1 MHYERVDMD
10 SGPPPRPPAEPAAGA
25 RVYTLAERVVPNT
38 DNSTNDTFK
47 FVPGEFVRLGEPVRL
62 RPDDT
67 RSPLL
72 VGHVVTGGA
81 FIALFVG
88 AVVKLRNYWVLWRVL
103 KLATLTTG
111 VVSTNRAAPIRG
123 ESSIADVTAHCEQTL
138 QVFPPNGKIVSPRT
152 WDEPP
157 VEANMLFER
166 EGHPPGPTP
175 RAFSPPKLRPRSA
188 TTI

>member
-1 MHYERVDMD
+1 M
-10 SGPPPRPPAEPAAGA
+10 
-25 RVYTLAERVVPNT
+25 
-38 DNSTNDTFK
+38 
-47 FVPGEFVRLGEPVRL
+47 RLDEPVHL

-166 EGHPPGPTP
+166 EGHPG
-175 RAFSPPKLRPRSA
+175 RASCVLATEAASA
-188 TTI
+188 VGYNDLTASTERDLQRLVGNTIDATMADAIVSRTHSRMVRLANNKA